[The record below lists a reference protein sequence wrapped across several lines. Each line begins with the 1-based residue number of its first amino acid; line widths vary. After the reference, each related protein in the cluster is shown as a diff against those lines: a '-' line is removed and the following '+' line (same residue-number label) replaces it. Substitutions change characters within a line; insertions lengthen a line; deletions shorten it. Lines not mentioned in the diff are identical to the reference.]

1 MRRRRALFIAALCLL
16 AVMAAAE
23 IYHELGVPLRR
34 GAEPRPFAIDRG
46 ETLDEILGRL
56 ESEGMVRSARPLRFY
71 ARLRGWDR
79 RVRAGRYVIGAGMP
93 AAEILRTLVEGPRLL
108 QRVTLPEGL
117 PLQEAFKILSDS
129 LEIPEALLESVSR
142 DTTWLLSLDLPVP
155 DLDGYLYPETYHF
168 DLGTSER
175 VVIEHLVESALAYF
189 TPEKIQRAKELG
201 MSIHDVM
208 TLASIVEAEAKVPEE
223 RSRISAV
230 FHRRLERGLPL
241 QADPTVQYAVGKV
254 GEPPTSDD
262 LSFPSPYNTYLIQG
276 LPPGPINSPGAASL
290 DAALWPLESCRDL
303 YFVARPDGSHIF
315 SRTLR
320 EHEAA
325 RQTVRTLRRRSGR

>member
-1 MRRRRALFIAALCLL
+1 MKGRRAFFVAAAGLL

-23 IYHELGVPLRR
+23 IYHQLGVPLRVR
-34 GAEPRPFAIDRG
+34 AEPRPFTINRG
-46 ETLDEILGRL
+46 ETLDEVLDRL
-56 ESEGMVRSARPLRFY
+56 ESEEIVRSARPLRFY

-79 RVRAGRYVIGAGMP
+79 RVRAGRYMIGAGMP
-93 AAEILRTLVEGPRLL
+93 AAEILQTLVEGPRLL
-108 QRVTLPEGL
+108 QKVTLPEGL
-117 PLQEAFKILSDS
+117 PLQEAFGILSDS
-129 LEIPEALLESVSR
+129 LKIPDVSLEGVSG
-142 DTTWLLSLDLPVP
+142 DTTWLLSLDLPIP
-155 DLDGYLYPETYHF
+155 NLEGYLYPETYHF
-168 DLGTSER
+168 DPGTSER
-175 VVIEHLVESALAYF
+175 IVIEHLVKSALEYF

-201 MSIHDVM
+201 LSIHEVM

-230 FHRRLERGLPL
+230 FHRRLERGFPL

-254 GEPPTSDD
+254 GEPPTTDD
-262 LSFPSPYNTYLIQG
+262 LSVPSPYNTYLIQG

-290 DAALWPLESCRDL
+290 DAALWPLESCNDL

-325 RQTVRTLRRRSGR
+325 RQTVRRLKRQSGR